1 MKMSAQRAFS
11 VLALVV
17 ASSTV
22 APRLSAQSPAP
33 TQADRNE
40 LATIP
45 LNEAIEKLKKPSS
58 PDPVPSIN
66 SVHGAAARH
75 SEVAQASAAAMP
87 PSFSPVM
94 SVPMSPTAMAG
105 VAISAKAMS
114 ERNIPTVDKEGRAV
128 YAFGSGLPTLVCAP
142 LRVCTL
148 ELQLGEK
155 ILGEPQLGDS
165 SRWIIT
171 PLSSGTEATSMPLLV
186 IKPKSS
192 GLDTTMVIPTD
203 RRTYYLRL
211 ISEPEEFMA
220 RTAFTYSDDE
230 HVQWTAF
237 LLKQQREQQA
247 KAAESR
253 TATTGSLD
261 SFHFDY
267 TIKAKKGKADD
278 SIKPVRVMDDGQKT
292 YIEMPAAAMHQ
303 DLPTL
308 LVVTASGTEMVNFR
322 VQNNTYIVD
331 RLFSHGALLIGTGK
345 HQERFDIVRD
355 KQS

>member
-1 MKMSAQRAFS
+1 MTKTGRTVSS
-11 VLALVV
+11 VLTLLASACVGVV
-17 ASSTV
+17 Q
-22 APRLSAQSPAP
+22 LSAQTASPA
-33 TQADRNE
+33 DKKE
-40 LATIP
+40 LGQIP
-45 LNEAIEKLKKPSS
+45 LGQAIQGLKKPM
-58 PDPVPSIN
+58 PGDPVPSIN
-66 SVHGAAARH
+66 AVHPAARTN
-75 SEVAQASAAAMP
+75 AQYAQGIP
-87 PSFSPVM
+87 GPVPDSFQPVLT
-94 SVPMSPTAMAG
+94 VPMSPTALAG

-114 ERNIPTVDKEGRAV
+114 ERNVPTVDKEGRAV
-128 YAFGSGLPTLVCAP
+128 YAFGTGLPTLVCAP

-171 PLSSGTEATSMPLLV
+171 PLNSGTDVTMTPLLV
-186 IKPKSS
+186 IKPKTS

-203 RRTYYLRL
+203 RRTYYIRL

-230 HVQWTAF
+230 HVQWSAF
-237 LLKQQREQQA
+237 LLKQAHDQQA

-253 TATTGSLD
+253 TATPASIDNL
-261 SFHFDY
+261 HFDY
-267 TIKAKKGKADD
+267 TISGKGDP
-278 SIKPVRVMDDGQKT
+278 SFKPVRVLDDGEKT
-292 YIEMPAAAMHQ
+292 YIQMPESAQHQ

-308 LVVTASGTEMVNFR
+308 VVVTASGTEMVNFR

-345 HQERFDIVRD
+345 HQQRFDMKRNEPQP
-355 KQS
+355 KG